1 MAQLHTALRDRLGG
15 AARAW
20 LDEALDEAQAEAAL
34 TARRTPGIRQPTP
47 TTPAA
52 HPASE
57 APRDPGAPPGGEV
70 PPGPDAL
77 PAPGVPSA
85 SDAPPPSDASPLPG
99 AAADGGGLAYTAYA
113 PPVWEMRFASAGR
126 YCTRREPPYA
136 RDREAAEAARILLLH
151 TARADARTATRLY
164 EHGTA
169 AERRAVLM
177 ALPHLDLG
185 PSARPLVED
194 ALRTNDTRL
203 VAAAVGPYAARH
215 LDAHTWRH
223 AVLKCLFTGVP
234 VTAVAGLAERARGDT
249 ELAHMLTAYA
259 RERTAAYRPVPADL
273 QRVLDLTAPS
283 ASAPATSSASPFQ
296 PESASAPAP
305 ETTPSSAPAPGPAP
319 APGAAPGTAPSPAPE
334 LPLHPHSQPDPPFRT
349 PPHTESSPGI

>member
-1 MAQLHTALRDRLGG
+1 MLTPEAWMAQLQTALRDRLGG

-20 LDEALDEAQAEAAL
+20 LDEALDEAHAEARATARAAAEAEVAVRTAGEAEAAVR
-34 TARRTPGIRQPTP
+34 TAAEAEAEAE
-47 TTPAA
+47 AA
-52 HPASE
+52 GLRDPASSS
-57 APRDPGAPPGGEV
+57 V
-70 PPGPDAL
+70 SAL
-77 PAPGVPSA
+77 S
-85 SDAPPPSDASPLPG
+85 
-99 AAADGGGLAYTAYA
+99 YTAYA

-126 YCTRREPPYA
+126 HCTRREPPHA

-151 TARADARTATRLY
+151 TARADARTVTRLY

-194 ALRTNDTRL
+194 ALRTDDTRL

-283 ASAPATSSASPFQ
+283 TSTAPLASPF
-296 PESASAPAP
+296 
-305 ETTPSSAPAPGPAP
+305 PSDSSPAP
-319 APGAAPGTAPSPAPE
+319 APAPAPPFQP
-334 LPLHPHSQPDPPFRT
+334 PL
-349 PPHTESSPGI
+349 SP

>member
-1 MAQLHTALRDRLGG
+1 M
-15 AARAW
+15 
-20 LDEALDEAQAEAAL
+20 DEAQAEARA
-34 TARRTPGIRQPTP
+34 TAQAAARAEAAVQAAAQPGARAEAQAATQPEGATQAAAQP
-47 TTPAA
+47 GARAADPAA
-52 HPASE
+52 SQ
-57 APRDPGAPPGGEV
+57 
-70 PPGPDAL
+70 
-77 PAPGVPSA
+77 
-85 SDAPPPSDASPLPG
+85 G
-99 AAADGGGLAYTAYA
+99 AAQPEGAVHPEAAAEAAAQAASVDPRGSAVSGAALSYTAYA

-126 YCTRREPPYA
+126 HCTRREPPHA

-151 TARADARTATRLY
+151 TARADARTVTRLY

-194 ALRTNDTRL
+194 ALRTDDTRL

-273 QRVLDLTAPS
+273 QRVLDLTAPP
-283 ASAPATSSASPFQ
+283 ASTAPLASPF
-296 PESASAPAP
+296 PSDPAPALAP
-305 ETTPSSAPAPGPAP
+305 GPSPAPRSSRVPRPSPKPGRSPDPAPTVAPGPASSH
-319 APGAAPGTAPSPAPE
+319 AAHDASLQPPPVP
-334 LPLHPHSQPDPPFRT
+334 PL
-349 PPHTESSPGI
+349 

>member
-1 MAQLHTALRDRLGG
+1 MLTPEAWMAQLQTALRDRLGG

-20 LDEALDEAQAEAAL
+20 LDEALDEAAAEARATARAAAEADAATRAAAEVDAATRGAATPAEAA
-34 TARRTPGIRQPTP
+34 G
-47 TTPAA
+47 
-52 HPASE
+52 
-57 APRDPGAPPGGEV
+57 PRDPASSSV
-70 PPGPDAL
+70 PAL
-77 PAPGVPSA
+77 S
-85 SDAPPPSDASPLPG
+85 
-99 AAADGGGLAYTAYA
+99 YTAYA

-126 YCTRREPPYA
+126 HCTRREPPHA

-151 TARADARTATRLY
+151 TARADARTVTRLY

-283 ASAPATSSASPFQ
+283 ASTAPLASPF
-296 PESASAPAP
+296 PSDSSPAPTSTPTSAPAP
-305 ETTPSSAPAPGPAP
+305 PFQPPLGP
-319 APGAAPGTAPSPAPE
+319 
-334 LPLHPHSQPDPPFRT
+334 
-349 PPHTESSPGI
+349 

>member
-1 MAQLHTALRDRLGG
+1 MLTPEAWMDQLQTALRDRLGG

-20 LDEALDEAQAEAAL
+20 LDEALDEAAAEARATARATAAAQARATAEAGAAARAAAEADAATRGDAARAEAAG
-34 TARRTPGIRQPTP
+34 PQD
-47 TTPAA
+47 
-52 HPASE
+52 PAS
-57 APRDPGAPPGGEV
+57 
-70 PPGPDAL
+70 
-77 PAPGVPSA
+77 S
-85 SDAPPPSDASPLPG
+85 SG
-99 AAADGGGLAYTAYA
+99 AALSYTAYA

-126 YCTRREPPYA
+126 HCTRREPPHA

-151 TARADARTATRLY
+151 TARADARTVTRLY

-194 ALRTNDTRL
+194 ALRTDDTRL

-283 ASAPATSSASPFQ
+283 ASTAPLASPF
-296 PESASAPAP
+296 
-305 ETTPSSAPAPGPAP
+305 PSDS
-319 APGAAPGTAPSPAPE
+319 SPAPTSG
-334 LPLHPHSQPDPPFRT
+334 PTPAPVPPFQ
-349 PPHTESSPGI
+349 PPLGP

>member
-1 MAQLHTALRDRLGG
+1 MLTPEAWMAQLQTALRDRLGG

-20 LDEALDEAQAEAAL
+20 LDEALDEAHAEARATAVA
-34 TARRTPGIRQPTP
+34 TARAAAEASARAAAEAEAPTAA
-47 TTPAA
+47 PAETA
-52 HPASE
+52 GFRDPAS
-57 APRDPGAPPGGEV
+57 GS
-70 PPGPDAL
+70 GPAL
-77 PAPGVPSA
+77 S
-85 SDAPPPSDASPLPG
+85 
-99 AAADGGGLAYTAYA
+99 YTAYA

-126 YCTRREPPYA
+126 HCTRREPPHA

-151 TARADARTATRLY
+151 TARADARTVTRLY

-194 ALRTNDTRL
+194 ALRTDDTRL

-283 ASAPATSSASPFQ
+283 ASTAPLAPPFLSDPDPDLDPDPAPAPASTPA
-296 PESASAPAP
+296 PPPASAPAV
-305 ETTPSSAPAPGPAP
+305 APAP
-319 APGAAPGTAPSPAPE
+319 APDPASSPDVPLRPPAPPFQHRPAPE
-334 LPLHPHSQPDPPFRT
+334 SGTRT
-349 PPHTESSPGI
+349 RHRRPAPASRT

>member
-1 MAQLHTALRDRLGG
+1 MLTPEAWMAQLQTALRDRLGG

-20 LDEALDEAQAEAAL
+20 LDEALDEAAAEARATARAAAEAEAA
-34 TARRTPGIRQPTP
+34 AR
-47 TTPAA
+47 AA
-52 HPASE
+52 AEADAATGVDARAEAAGPRGPASSS
-57 APRDPGAPPGGEV
+57 V
-70 PPGPDAL
+70 PAL
-77 PAPGVPSA
+77 S
-85 SDAPPPSDASPLPG
+85 
-99 AAADGGGLAYTAYA
+99 YTAYA

-126 YCTRREPPYA
+126 HCTRREPPHA

-151 TARADARTATRLY
+151 TARADARTVTRLY

-194 ALRTNDTRL
+194 ALRTDDTRL

-234 VTAVAGLAERARGDT
+234 VTVVAGLAERARGDT

-283 ASAPATSSASPFQ
+283 ASTAPLASPF
-296 PESASAPAP
+296 PSDSSPAPTSTPTSAPAP
-305 ETTPSSAPAPGPAP
+305 PFQP
-319 APGAAPGTAPSPAPE
+319 
-334 LPLHPHSQPDPPFRT
+334 PL
-349 PPHTESSPGI
+349 GL